1 MLYYFHGTK
10 KFPWENEIMHKTI
23 QELPPR
29 ISDCLKVIFAMQ
41 ERGQKISTSAV
52 REQLGVSDATVTM
65 LFKDFAEAG
74 WVEHIPYHG
83 VHLTPLGERKAMEV
97 IRHHRLLELYLARE
111 LGYSWDKVH
120 NEADKL
126 EHVISEEFE
135 DKLDALLGH
144 PTVDPHGDPIPS
156 KDGVITVRKGLSL
169 AQLQTG
175 QSALI
180 LRVNDQDPEKLCYL
194 GQLGLYPDTY
204 VQMLGRAPF
213 GGPIRILVGEMPQQV
228 EHMLGTELA
237 EQIIVTSPEPA
248 KTMTTTRK

>member
-1 MLYYFHGTK
+1 
-10 KFPWENEIMHKTI
+10 MHKSI
-23 QELPPR
+23 QELTPR

-74 WVEHIPYHG
+74 WVEHTPYRG
-83 VHLTPLGERKAMEV
+83 VRLTPLGEHRAMEV

-120 NEADKL
+120 DEADKL

-156 KDGVITVRKGLSL
+156 KDGIIAARKGCSL
-169 AQLQTG
+169 AQLQVG
-175 QSALI
+175 HSALI

-194 GQLGLYPDTY
+194 GQLGLYPDTH
-204 VQMLGRAPF
+204 VQMLEHAPF
-213 GGPIRILVGEMPQQV
+213 GGPMRILVGEIPRQI
-228 EHMLGTELA
+228 EHMLGAELA

-248 KTMTTTRK
+248 ELTNITSK